1 MELRRSTSC
10 GLRGHGCSRGI
21 SVVAIVTAL
30 LMLAAAVRTGRAL
43 YRRMELSGA
52 SNDNDAWRRRLPEGF
67 HGVATLLLLPMRSWK
82 DFIIARLLSV
92 RWRWLCETIQLGL
105 WIAVLVFSVAE
116 IVMLCWPMLDHVANG
131 QMPAAA
137 LSLTHGSSLVQTPQ
151 SAPPNRLNLPSAAK
165 ISSAAR
171 GRIQRLAAHDTL
183 NGGRRAEK
191 AAGKNAKYKKH
202 AARRGDSGTQRAVA
216 QFSTGRRCGNWQCTG
231 RLWGS
236 GFAAA
241 PHSKPAG
248 VA

>member
-1 MELRRSTSC
+1 MAALPASLSS
-10 GLRGHGCSRGI
+10 LSSRPC
-21 SVVAIVTAL
+21 
-30 LMLAAAVRTGRAL
+30 MLAAAVRTGRAL

-82 DFIIARLLSV
+82 DFVIARLLSV

-151 SAPPNRLNLPSAAK
+151 TAPPNRPNLPSAANFFRCAGQDC
-165 ISSAAR
+165 SALWRTIPFMGGGAPKKLQVR
-171 GRIQRLAAHDTL
+171 TQSTKNTQLAA
-183 NGGRRAEK
+183 AIPEPK
-191 AAGKNAKYKKH
+191 E
-202 AARRGDSGTQRAVA
+202 
-216 QFSTGRRCGNWQCTG
+216 
-231 RLWGS
+231 
-236 GFAAA
+236 
-241 PHSKPAG
+241 P
-248 VA
+248 

>member
-10 GLRGHGCSRGI
+10 GLRGHGCSPGI

-151 SAPPNRLNLPSAAK
+151 AAPPKRPNLPSAAK

-171 GRIQRLAAHDTL
+171 GRIAAPC
-183 NGGRRAEK
+183 GARYPSWGE
-191 AAGKNAKYKKH
+191 
-202 AARRGDSGTQRAVA
+202 ARRKSCR
-216 QFSTGRRCGNWQCTG
+216 
-231 RLWGS
+231 
-236 GFAAA
+236 
-241 PHSKPAG
+241 
-248 VA
+248 

>member
-1 MELRRSTSC
+1 MEPRRSTSF
-10 GLRGHGCSRGI
+10 GLRGHGCSPGI

-151 SAPPNRLNLPSAAK
+151 TAPPKRPNLPSAAK

-171 GRIQRLAAHDTL
+171 GRIAAPC
-183 NGGRRAEK
+183 GARYPSWGE
-191 AAGKNAKYKKH
+191 
-202 AARRGDSGTQRAVA
+202 ARRKSCR
-216 QFSTGRRCGNWQCTG
+216 
-231 RLWGS
+231 
-236 GFAAA
+236 
-241 PHSKPAG
+241 
-248 VA
+248 

>member
-151 SAPPNRLNLPSAAK
+151 TAPPNRPNLPSAAK

-183 NGGRRAEK
+183 QGGRRAEK
-191 AAGKNAKYKKH
+191 SC
-202 AARRGDSGTQRAVA
+202 R
-216 QFSTGRRCGNWQCTG
+216 
-231 RLWGS
+231 
-236 GFAAA
+236 
-241 PHSKPAG
+241 
-248 VA
+248 

>member
-10 GLRGHGCSRGI
+10 GLRGHGCSPGI

-151 SAPPNRLNLPSAAK
+151 TAPPKAPQLALCRKNFFRCAGQDCSALRRTIPFMGGGAPK
-165 ISSAAR
+165 KLQVRTQSTKNT
-171 GRIQRLAAHDTL
+171 QLAA
-183 NGGRRAEK
+183 AIPEPK
-191 AAGKNAKYKKH
+191 E
-202 AARRGDSGTQRAVA
+202 
-216 QFSTGRRCGNWQCTG
+216 
-231 RLWGS
+231 
-236 GFAAA
+236 
-241 PHSKPAG
+241 P
-248 VA
+248 

>member
-10 GLRGHGCSRGI
+10 GLRGHGCSPGI

-116 IVMLCWPMLDHVANG
+116 IVVLCWPMLDHVASG

-137 LSLTHGSSLVQTPQ
+137 LSLTHGSSLVQIPQ
-151 SAPPNRLNLPSAAK
+151 TAPPKSPQLALCRKNFFRCAGQDYSALRRAIPFMGGGAPK
-165 ISSAAR
+165 KLQVRTQSTKNT
-171 GRIQRLAAHDTL
+171 QLAA
-183 NGGRRAEK
+183 AIPEPK
-191 AAGKNAKYKKH
+191 E
-202 AARRGDSGTQRAVA
+202 
-216 QFSTGRRCGNWQCTG
+216 
-231 RLWGS
+231 
-236 GFAAA
+236 
-241 PHSKPAG
+241 P
-248 VA
+248 

>member
-1 MELRRSTSC
+1 MSKLALLHIGNDGAATLHPC

-151 SAPPNRLNLPSAAK
+151 SAPPNRPNLPSAAK

-171 GRIQRLAAHDTL
+171 GRITAPCGAQYPSW
-183 NGGRRAEK
+183 GE
-191 AAGKNAKYKKH
+191 
-202 AARRGDSGTQRAVA
+202 ARRKSCR
-216 QFSTGRRCGNWQCTG
+216 
-231 RLWGS
+231 
-236 GFAAA
+236 
-241 PHSKPAG
+241 
-248 VA
+248 

>member
-1 MELRRSTSC
+1 MQSLLRRKRFLPACCRPSADEQTC
-10 GLRGHGCSRGI
+10 VTFTTLHGNDGAATLHLLGLRGHGCSTGI

-52 SNDNDAWRRRLPEGF
+52 SNDHDAWRRRLPAGF
-67 HGVATLLLLPMRSWK
+67 HGAATLLLLPMRSWK

-137 LSLTHGSSLVQTPQ
+137 LSLTEGISLVQTLQ
-151 SAPPNRLNLPSAAK
+151 TASQ
-165 ISSAAR
+165 IT
-171 GRIQRLAAHDTL
+171 RLALCCKNFFRCAGQDCSALRRTISFI
-183 NGGRRAEK
+183 GGRRAEK
-191 AAGKNAKYKKH
+191 GC
-202 AARRGDSGTQRAVA
+202 R
-216 QFSTGRRCGNWQCTG
+216 
-231 RLWGS
+231 
-236 GFAAA
+236 
-241 PHSKPAG
+241 
-248 VA
+248 

>member
-1 MELRRSTSC
+1 MEPRRSTSF
-10 GLRGHGCSRGI
+10 GLRGHGCSPGI

-171 GRIQRLAAHDTL
+171 AGYSALRRTMPFMGGGAPKKLQVRTQSTKNTQLATAIPEP
-183 NGGRRAEK
+183 RE
-191 AAGKNAKYKKH
+191 
-202 AARRGDSGTQRAVA
+202 
-216 QFSTGRRCGNWQCTG
+216 
-231 RLWGS
+231 
-236 GFAAA
+236 
-241 PHSKPAG
+241 P
-248 VA
+248 

>member
-1 MELRRSTSC
+1 MELRRSTPAC
-10 GLRGHGCSRGI
+10 HGCSLGI

-52 SNDNDAWRRRLPEGF
+52 SNDNNAWRRRLPEGF

-171 GRIQRLAAHDTL
+171 AGLQRLAAHDAL
-183 NGGRRAEK
+183 HGGRRAEK
-191 AAGKNAKYKKH
+191 AAGKNAKYKKD

>member
-10 GLRGHGCSRGI
+10 GLRGHGCSPGI

-52 SNDNDAWRRRLPEGF
+52 SNDNNAWRRRLPEGF

-151 SAPPNRLNLPSAAK
+151 SAPPNRPNLPSAAK
-165 ISSAAR
+165 FSSAAR
-171 GRIQRLAAHDTL
+171 GKIQRLAAHDTL
-183 NGGRRAEK
+183 HGGRRAEK

>member
-1 MELRRSTSC
+1 MAALPASLSS
-10 GLRGHGCSRGI
+10 LSSRPC
-21 SVVAIVTAL
+21 
-30 LMLAAAVRTGRAL
+30 MLAAAVRTGRAL

-82 DFIIARLLSV
+82 DFVIARLLSV

-151 SAPPNRLNLPSAAK
+151 TAPPNRPNLPSAAK
-165 ISSAAR
+165 IYSAAR
-171 GRIQRLAAHDTL
+171 GRIAAPCGARYPSWGEARRKRLQVRRKSTKTRSSPRRFWNSRSRSSIL
-183 NGGRRAEK
+183 NGAPVRQLVLW
-191 AAGKNAKYKKH
+191 AG
-202 AARRGDSGTQRAVA
+202 GDASRSELTRSSFPLLHQG
-216 QFSTGRRCGNWQCTG
+216 
-231 RLWGS
+231 
-236 GFAAA
+236 
-241 PHSKPAG
+241 
-248 VA
+248 

>member
-10 GLRGHGCSRGI
+10 GLRGHGCSPGI

-116 IVMLCWPMLDHVANG
+116 IVVLCWPMLDHVANG

-151 SAPPNRLNLPSAAK
+151 TAPPKRPNLPSAAK

-171 GRIQRLAAHDTL
+171 GRIAAPC
-183 NGGRRAEK
+183 GARYPSWGE
-191 AAGKNAKYKKH
+191 
-202 AARRGDSGTQRAVA
+202 ARRKRLQVRRKSINSSVECRVLACSVCAVPRV
-216 QFSTGRRCGNWQCTG
+216 TTRRGKHVFG
-231 RLWGS
+231 I
-236 GFAAA
+236 
-241 PHSKPAG
+241 
-248 VA
+248 